1 MERSRITKV
10 REVKGKNTPKDRV
23 RTRLATRQRK
33 KGMNKSGIGKT
44 SLLK

>member
-1 MERSRITKV
+1 V

-33 KGMNKSGIGKT
+33 KKNEQERDRQDITLEMKWDRR
-44 SLLK
+44 L